1 MTIWRQFEVFE
12 GGLGEIVR
20 RSHNER
26 VSDFPTKTKGGHSGT
41 RTHTLP
47 LLRRTY
53 PVSSYDP
60 KKATPEY
67 SEMTF
72 THTHVT
78 KSAIKS
84 ILCLKLN
91 RSTTKHI
98 NYKLDGYL
106 TTVTLG
112 TIGVTLKVH

>member
-1 MTIWRQFEVFE
+1 
-12 GGLGEIVR
+12 
-20 RSHNER
+20 
-26 VSDFPTKTKGGHSGT
+26 
-41 RTHTLP
+41 
-47 LLRRTY
+47 
-53 PVSSYDP
+53 
-60 KKATPEY
+60 
-67 SEMTF
+67 MTF

-78 KSAIKS
+78 KSVVKD